1 MSVTEPGSEAF
12 LADPQNPAL
21 NSATM
26 MLVGDDGRPD
36 RLAWN
41 TFRTLAL
48 WQTDAWVPRLLDIGL
63 GGEHPIEDVEW
74 EGADVRLW
82 ATGLELDSG
91 VDVLIDGPNA
101 LLICVATLQPAPP
114 SGETRGAMLKA
125 VSDAALG
132 GRKPAF
138 LAVVPTRDDEAQL
151 QAALEAAASGDG
163 LDALAGSV
171 GWVTWHELGELALDM
186 AEEEEDGLRADQ
198 VALLVDQLQ
207 DRFPDI
213 DL

>member
-1 MSVTEPGSEAF
+1 MSDPGPEAF

-26 MLVGDDGRPD
+26 LRIGDDKRGD

-48 WQTDAWVPRLLDIGL
+48 WETDVWVPRLLDIGL
-63 GGEHPIEDVEW
+63 GDPNPLSGLEW
-74 EGADVRLW
+74 SGSSVQLW
-82 ATGLELDSG
+82 ATGLDLDSG
-91 VDVLIDGPNA
+91 TDILVDGPEG
-101 LLICVATLQPAPP
+101 LIGAVATIDQAPQ
-114 SGETRGAMLKA
+114 SGDVRDAMTKI

-132 GRKPAF
+132 GRRAGF
-138 LAVVPTRDDEAQL
+138 LAVVPTREDEGQL
-151 QAALEAAASGDG
+151 QALLEQAASGDEF
-163 LDALAGSV
+163 DALTGAV
-171 GWVTWHELGELALDM
+171 GWVTWHELGEVALDL
-186 AEEEEDGLRADQ
+186 AEEEEDSLRAEQ

-207 DRFPDI
+207 ARYPDI

>member
-1 MSVTEPGSEAF
+1 MTEPGSDAF

-26 MLVGDDGRPD
+26 MLIGDESRPD

-48 WQTDAWVPRLLDIGL
+48 WETDAWVPRLLDIGL
-63 GGEHPIEDVEW
+63 GGEHPVADVEW
-74 EGADVRLW
+74 SGASVQLW

-91 VDVLIDGPNA
+91 ADVLIDGPQA
-101 LLICVATLQPAPP
+101 LVVGVATLQPAPP
-114 SGETRGAMLKA
+114 SGETRGAMMKA

-138 LAVVPTRDDEAQL
+138 LAIVPTRDDEAQL

-163 LDALAGSV
+163 LDALTDAV
-171 GWVTWHELGELALDM
+171 GWVTWHELGELALDL
-186 AEEEEDGLRADQ
+186 AEEEEDSLRADQ

>member
-1 MSVTEPGSEAF
+1 MSEPGPDAF

-26 MLVGDDGRPD
+26 MLVGDESRPD

-41 TFRTLAL
+41 SFRTLAL

-63 GGEHPIEDVEW
+63 GGEHPVEDVEW
-74 EGADVRLW
+74 EGAAVQLW

-101 LLICVATLQPAPP
+101 LLVCVATLQAAPP
-114 SGETRGAMLKA
+114 SGETRGAMMKA

-171 GWVTWHELGELALDM
+171 GWVTWHELGELALDL
-186 AEEEEDGLRADQ
+186 AEEEEDSLRADQ

>member
-1 MSVTEPGSEAF
+1 MTDPGPEAF

-26 MLVGDDGRPD
+26 MLIGDERRPD

-41 TFRTLAL
+41 AFRTLAL
-48 WQTDAWVPRLLDIGL
+48 WQTDAWVPRLLDVGL
-63 GGEHPIEDVEW
+63 GGERDIEDVEW
-74 EGADVRLW
+74 EGASVQLW

-101 LLICVATLQPAPP
+101 LVICVATLNSAPG
-114 SGETRGAMLKA
+114 SGEARAAMLKLA
-125 VSDAALG
+125 SDAALG
-132 GRKPAF
+132 GRQPAF
-138 LAVVPTRDDEAQL
+138 LAVVPTREDEGQL
-151 QAALEAAASGDG
+151 QALLEQAASGDD
-163 LDALAGSV
+163 LDALTGSV
-171 GWVTWHELGELALDM
+171 GWVTWRELGEIALDL
-186 AEEEEDGLRADQ
+186 AEEEEDSLRADQ

-207 DRFPDI
+207 ARFPDI

>member
-1 MSVTEPGSEAF
+1 MSEPGPDAF

-41 TFRTLAL
+41 TLRTLAL
-48 WQTDAWVPRLLDIGL
+48 WETDIWVPRLLDIGL
-63 GGEHPIEDVEW
+63 GGDNPVADVEW
-74 EGADVRLW
+74 SGASVQLW

-91 VDVLIDGPNA
+91 TDVLIDGPQA
-101 LLICVATLQPAPP
+101 LVVGVATLQSAPP
-114 SGETRGAMLKA
+114 SGETRGAMMKV
-125 VSDAALG
+125 VSDAGLG
-132 GRKPAF
+132 GRQPAF
-138 LAVVPTRDDEAQL
+138 LAIVPSREDEGQL

-163 LDALAGSV
+163 LEPLAGAV
-171 GWVTWHELGELALDM
+171 GWVTWHELGELALDL
-186 AEEEEDGLRADQ
+186 AEEEEDSLRADQ

-207 DRFPDI
+207 ARFPDI

>member
-1 MSVTEPGSEAF
+1 MSVTEPGSDAF

-26 MLVGDDGRPD
+26 MLVGDDSRPD

-63 GGEHPIEDVEW
+63 GGDHPIEEIEW
-74 EGADVRLW
+74 EGADVKLW
-82 ATGLELDSG
+82 ATGLDLDSG

-163 LDALAGSV
+163 LDALTGSV
-171 GWVTWHELGELALDM
+171 GWVTWHELGELALDL
-186 AEEEEDGLRADQ
+186 AEEEEDSLRADQ

-213 DL
+213 EL

>member
-1 MSVTEPGSEAF
+1 MSEAGPGDY

-21 NSATM
+21 NSVTM
-26 MLVGDDGRPD
+26 TLIGDDGRAD

-48 WQTDAWVPRLLDIGL
+48 WETDVWVPRLLDIGL
-63 GGEHPIEDVEW
+63 GGDHPVADVEW
-74 EGADVRLW
+74 SGASVQLW

-91 VDVLIDGPNA
+91 TDVLIDGPQA
-101 LLICVATLQPAPP
+101 LVVGVATLQPAPP
-114 SGETRGAMLKA
+114 SGETRGAMMKA

-138 LAVVPTRDDEAQL
+138 LAIVPTRDDEAQL
-151 QAALEAAASGDG
+151 PAALEAAASGDD
-163 LDALAGSV
+163 LNALSEAV
-171 GWVTWHELGELALDM
+171 GWVTWHELGELALDL
-186 AEEEEDGLRADQ
+186 AEEEEDSLRADQ
-198 VALLVDQLQ
+198 VHLLVTQLQ

-213 DL
+213 EL

>member
-1 MSVTEPGSEAF
+1 MSEGQPGSDAF

-26 MLVGDDGRPD
+26 MLVGDESRPD

-74 EGADVRLW
+74 EGASVQLW
-82 ATGLELDSG
+82 STGLEFDSG
-91 VDVLIDGPNA
+91 VDVLIDGPHA
-101 LLICVATLQPAPP
+101 LLVCVATLQPAPS

-163 LDALAGSV
+163 LDALVESV
-171 GWVTWHELGELALDM
+171 GWVTWHELGELALDL
-186 AEEEEDGLRADQ
+186 AEEEENSLRADQ

>member
-1 MSVTEPGSEAF
+1 MTEPGPDAF

-26 MLVGDDGRPD
+26 TLVGDTGRAD

-48 WQTDAWVPRLLDIGL
+48 WNTDVWVPRLLDIGL
-63 GGEHPIEDVEW
+63 GGDHPVADVEW
-74 EGADVRLW
+74 SGAEVRLW
-82 ATGLELDSG
+82 AAGLELDRST
-91 VDVLIDGPNA
+91 DVLIDGPEA
-101 LLICVATLQPAPP
+101 LVMGLATVDPGPP
-114 SGETRGAMLKA
+114 SGETRGAMVKA

-138 LAVVPTRDDEAQL
+138 LAIVPTRDDEAQL
-151 QAALEAAASGDG
+151 QAALEAAASGDD
-163 LDALAGSV
+163 LDALTDAV
-171 GWVTWHELGELALDM
+171 GWVTWHELGELALDL
-186 AEEEEDGLRADQ
+186 AEEEEDSLRADQ
-198 VALLVDQLQ
+198 VHLLVTQLQ

>member
-1 MSVTEPGSEAF
+1 MSEPGSDAF

-26 MLVGDDGRPD
+26 MLVGDESRPD

-63 GGEHPIEDVEW
+63 GGEHPVADVEW
-74 EGADVRLW
+74 EGASVQLW

-91 VDVLIDGPNA
+91 ADVLIDGPHA
-101 LLICVATLQPAPP
+101 LVVCVATLQPAPP
-114 SGETRGAMLKA
+114 SGETRGAMMKA

-163 LDALAGSV
+163 LDALTDSV
-171 GWVTWHELGELALDM
+171 GWVTWHELGELALDL
-186 AEEEEDGLRADQ
+186 AEEEEDSLRADQ

-207 DRFPDI
+207 DRFPEI

>member
-1 MSVTEPGSEAF
+1 MSVSEPGSDAF

-26 MLVGDDGRPD
+26 MLVGDDSRPD

-63 GGEHPIEDVEW
+63 GGEHPVEDVEW
-74 EGADVRLW
+74 QGASVQLW

-91 VDVLIDGPNA
+91 VDVLIDGPHA
-101 LLICVATLQPAPP
+101 LLVCVATLQPAPL

-163 LDALAGSV
+163 LDALVESV
-171 GWVTWHELGELALDM
+171 GWVTWHELGELALDL
-186 AEEEEDGLRADQ
+186 AEEEEDSLRADQ

>member
-1 MSVTEPGSEAF
+1 MTDAGPGEF

-26 MLVGDDGRPD
+26 NLIGDPGRPD

-41 TFRTLAL
+41 TLRTLAQ
-48 WQTDAWVPRLLDIGL
+48 WETDVWVPRLLDIGL
-63 GGEHPIEDVEW
+63 GAPNPLSDHEW
-74 EGADVRLW
+74 SGASVQLW

-91 VDVLIDGPNA
+91 SDVLIDGPEC
-101 LLICVATLQPAPP
+101 LVVGVATLQPLPP

-125 VSDAALG
+125 VSDAGLG
-132 GRKPAF
+132 GRQPGF
-138 LAVVPTRDDEAQL
+138 LAIVPSRDDETQL
-151 QAALEAAASGDG
+151 QSTLEQAASGDG
-163 LDALAGSV
+163 LEALAGAV
-171 GWVTWHELGELALDM
+171 GWVTWHELGELALDL
-186 AEEEEDGLRADQ
+186 AEEEEDSLRADQ

-207 DRFPDI
+207 ARFPDI

>member
-1 MSVTEPGSEAF
+1 MTEPGPEAF

-26 MLVGDDGRPD
+26 MLIGDESRPD

-41 TFRTLAL
+41 AFQTLAL

-74 EGADVRLW
+74 EGASVQLW

-114 SGETRGAMLKA
+114 PGETRGAMVKA

-163 LDALAGSV
+163 LDALTGSV

-186 AEEEEDGLRADQ
+186 AEEEEDSLRADQ

>member
-1 MSVTEPGSEAF
+1 MSVIEPGSDAF

-26 MLVGDDGRPD
+26 MLVGDESRPD

-41 TFRTLAL
+41 AFRTLAL

-74 EGADVRLW
+74 EGAEVRLW

-163 LDALAGSV
+163 LEALSGSV
-171 GWVTWHELGELALDM
+171 GWVTWHELGELALDL
-186 AEEEEDGLRADQ
+186 AEEEGDSLRADQ

>member
-1 MSVTEPGSEAF
+1 MTVIEPGPEAF

-26 MLVGDDGRPD
+26 MLIGDDGRPD
-36 RLAWN
+36 RVAWN

-48 WQTDAWVPRLLDIGL
+48 WQTDAWVPRVLDIGL

-74 EGADVRLW
+74 EGAAVQLW

-101 LLICVATLQPAPP
+101 LLVCVATLQPAPAP
-114 SGETRGAMLKA
+114 GETRGAMVKA

-163 LDALAGSV
+163 LDALTGSV
-171 GWVTWHELGELALDM
+171 GWVTWHELGELALDL
-186 AEEEEDGLRADQ
+186 AEEEEDSLRADQ
-198 VALLVDQLQ
+198 VALLVDSLQ
-207 DRFPDI
+207 DQFPDI